1 MVFPV
6 FFFLGSWLHCT
17 KYLLGISHNFQD
29 FLLILAE
36 NEVVIA
42 LQVSE
47 VPYMLGGRLIS
58 IEKHHYSFVGALFAH
73 SNSNS
78 LFGFIVAKY
87 SVVTV
92 FEDNLLK
99 HLRKL
104 LLFALNLVHCYFAVR
119 VLFPE
124 LSQHFSISIAIRYP
138 I

>member
-47 VPYMLGGRLIS
+47 VPYLLRGRLIS
-58 IEKHHYSFVGALFAH
+58 IDKYHYSFVGAPFPH

-78 LFGFIVAKY
+78 LFGSLIIFTIAN
-87 SVVTV
+87 TI
-92 FEDNLLK
+92 NK
-99 HLRKL
+99 HLNKHLPPKSSYPPRQHPIITL
-104 LLFALNLVHCYFAVR
+104 LSAI
-119 VLFPE
+119 
-124 LSQHFSISIAIRYP
+124 LSADFRPQPSFGSGD
-138 I
+138 